1 MDVLHE
7 GDNRQGTFF
16 VSGENG
22 RLAELTYRRT
32 ATSEIT
38 IDHTDVAKSLAG
50 KGVGKELVLAAVQ
63 FARREKARII
73 PICSYAKKVLER
85 TDEYAD
91 VLK

>member
-1 MDVLHE
+1 M
-7 GDNRQGTFF
+7 
-16 VSGENG
+16 
-22 RLAELTYRRT
+22 
-32 ATSEIT
+32 
-38 IDHTDVAKSLAG
+38 AKSLAG